1 MLETFDIVQDKY
13 RSVTAWQLPYGF
25 VQRQPVNVARTFRD
39 RLNDVLYFANLAFLS
54 RFFVLHAAFAEVHQN
69 MIDRHAVQPG
79 RKGGFTAKTANL
91 AEELNED
98 FLRQVFGLCRV
109 RQHAQTQAVNAAIV
123 TLVKRLKGF
132 DVSTR

>member
-1 MLETFDIVQDKY
+1 MLETFDIVQDKH

-25 VQRQPVNVARTFRD
+25 VQRQSVNMTRTFRD
-39 RLNDVLYFANLAFLS
+39 RLNDVLYLANLAFFR
-54 RFFVLHAAFAEVHQN
+54 RFFVLHSAFAEVHQN
-69 MIDRHAVQPG
+69 VIDRHAVKPG

-98 FLRQVFGLCRV
+98 FLRQVFGLRRV